1 MEKDS
6 YLEEIET
13 IASFFQNY
21 RLPFPHSGG
30 SWALA
35 PESSQFLG
43 SLIRYSG
50 CENILEFGSG
60 YSSLIIA
67 YELEKANRG
76 LIDSINSSRYWSNRA
91 ADLASRNNLIHR
103 TRFFISNLGLR
114 VCKNHPSIF
123 YDMEELAN
131 RLAPK
136 YDFVVIDAP
145 HHDLG
150 RDGAL
155 YLSIE
160 KIKVGGYFFVDD
172 CKAGHMQKT
181 IKRWKT
187 SFPQS
192 ISIKMFSKI
201 GNGVAIIKKE
211 KVVDNEP
218 NASSKQYIMEWVR
231 SFRNLFR
238 LKIQRIGC

>member
-1 MEKDS
+1 MEG
-6 YLEEIET
+6 IET

-35 PESSQFLG
+35 PEASKFLG
-43 SLIRYSG
+43 SLVKYYDF
-50 CENILEFGSG
+50 ENILEFGSG
-60 YSSLIIA
+60 YSSSIIA

-76 LIDSINSSRYWSNRA
+76 VLDSIDNSRYWSNCA

-103 TRFFISNLGLR
+103 IRFFISNLGLR
-114 VCKNHPSIF
+114 ICKNHASIF

-136 YDFVVIDAP
+136 YDLVVIDAP

-155 YLSIE
+155 YLNIK
-160 KIKVGGYFFVDD
+160 KIKVEGYFFVDD
-172 CKAGHMQKT
+172 CKADHMQKT

-192 ISIKMFSKI
+192 ISIKMFSEI
-201 GNGVAIIKKE
+201 GNGVAIIKRE
-211 KVVDNEP
+211 RVVGNEP
-218 NASSKQYIMEWVR
+218 NTSSKQYVMEWVR

-238 LKIQRIGC
+238 LKIQRIGR